1 MSTTPT
7 RINASSSVNF
17 MPRRLTNL
25 LLLFLVLAQVASG
38 LLGWA
43 LPESRALPLYDL
55 HRVVGVALV
64 LLLLWKQPIVR
75 SSLGRRLHR
84 QPWDRSILAGVLTG
98 LALFM
103 SLALGLAWTLNLV
116 SFDSFWGYS
125 ALNLHVFFGLALVP
139 LLLPH
144 LLRRWERRPDAQHLI
159 TRRSALR
166 LIGLSAATALG
177 WRLIGQAG
185 ELSARVSRPSG
196 SRHAASFSGNDFPI
210 TSWLFDTAPALDTV
224 TWRLEL
230 NGRLAS
236 PGVISYQELVSFP
249 TREVTA
255 VLDCTGGWWSE
266 QVWRGVSIGDVL
278 AARELATSAREAT
291 VISVTG
297 HRWPFPLEELREA
310 LLCTH
315 VGGELLTPDHGYPVR
330 LVAPG
335 RRGFQWVKWV
345 GRIEVA

>member
-1 MSTTPT
+1 
-7 RINASSSVNF
+7 

-25 LLLFLVLAQVASG
+25 LLLLLVLAQVASG

-43 LPESRALPLYDL
+43 LPEPRALPLYDL
-55 HRVVGVALV
+55 HRVLGLALV

-75 SSLGRRLHR
+75 SSLERRLKPALSGAKE
-84 QPWDRSILAGVLTG
+84 QPWDRSVLAGAVTG
-98 LALFM
+98 LALLVC
-103 SLALGLAWTLNLV
+103 LALGLAWTLNLV

-125 ALNLHVFFGLALVP
+125 ALNLHVFFGLALLP

-144 LLRRWERRPDAQHLI
+144 LLRRWERKPDAQHLI

-166 LIGLSAATALG
+166 LVGLSAATALS
-177 WRLIGQAG
+177 WRLLGQAAEMSG
-185 ELSARVSRPSG
+185 GGSRPSG
-196 SRHAASFSGNDFPI
+196 SRHATSFSGNNFPI
-210 TSWLFDTAPALDTV
+210 TSWLFDTAPALGAD

-230 NGRLAS
+230 NGRMAS
-236 PGVISYQELVSFP
+236 PGFISYQELVSLP
-249 TREVTA
+249 PREITA
-255 VLDCTGGWWSE
+255 ILDCTGGWWSE
-266 QVWRGVSIGDVL
+266 QIWRGVSIGDVL
-278 AARELATSAREAT
+278 ASRGLAASAREAT
-291 VISVTG
+291 IVSVTG
-297 HRWPFPLEELREA
+297 HRWPFPLDELREA